1 MAFER
6 HYNEKISILSLSL
19 QICNQKPQQ
28 DRPHLTSW
36 YLLCAQLKQC
46 EVSMPSNTFLEFS
59 QDMQSKEFEGR
70 NATTTASDMSLLRP
84 GFRQRRAERVRR
96 SRLVYDLSDVG

>member
-1 MAFER
+1 
-6 HYNEKISILSLSL
+6 
-19 QICNQKPQQ
+19 
-28 DRPHLTSW
+28 
-36 YLLCAQLKQC
+36 
-46 EVSMPSNTFLEFS
+46 
-59 QDMQSKEFEGR
+59 MQSKEFEVR